1 MPLVLVRKR
10 RGGGG
15 WGRGERGADRE
26 EEKGSWRGV
35 AIGDLGLDP
44 SSAAAPPG
52 LSLLLF
58 KTGPLVTIK

>member
-1 MPLVLVRKR
+1 M
-10 RGGGG
+10 GGGA
-15 WGRGERGADRE
+15 GERGGADRE
-26 EEKGSWRGV
+26 EEKGSRRGT

-58 KTGPLVTIK
+58 KTGPLATIK